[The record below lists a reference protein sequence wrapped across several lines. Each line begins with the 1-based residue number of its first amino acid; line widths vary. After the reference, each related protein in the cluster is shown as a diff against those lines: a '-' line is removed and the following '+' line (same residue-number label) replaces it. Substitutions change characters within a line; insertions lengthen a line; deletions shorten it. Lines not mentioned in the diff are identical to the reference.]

1 MGIPRFAYFISNRYP
16 LIIKKIKGDLDVP
29 EIDNLYLDINGVIH
43 NVCHRHNC
51 DASQISETTK
61 LIYLDACEVIKKIVH
76 IIRPKQLL
84 MISVD
89 GVAPRAKMNQQRIRR
104 FRKELDNAKLLEV
117 EEEKINTEENKA
129 KIFDSNAI
137 SAGTKF
143 MFNLTLYMKDYIL
156 NEKKLNSEWS
166 NIEIILSG
174 SDVPG
179 EGEHKILEYIRN
191 YKVSEKYNPD
201 TKHCIY
207 GADADLIMLSLVS
220 HEPNIA
226 ILREDAF
233 KIRKREKLEKK
244 GIEIINKDNNENE
257 TPYELILISILRE
270 YLELEFGYLKKK
282 IQFNYDFEKIIDD
295 FIFICFFIGNDFL
308 PNLFSF
314 NIENGALG
322 HLYEFYKACLPE
334 LDGYLT
340 DKGKINIFRMKTFLD
355 FVSKHELHS
364 IDMMIRKN
372 KNENKNTK
380 NRLQKANES
389 KEQIK
394 TMMKLKKEEKKK
406 KLIEEIKSKS
416 KEEQIIFKKNKKKVK
431 IQNIQKK
438 FQEISTELNQKY
450 SFNEEYTKYM
460 NKTCTET
467 NQFPPKIE
475 EILSEA
481 KKYDN
486 YIKNENYCSDFN
498 EEDINDSDVSA
509 IDIKEIMNE
518 IVKNNAEEESKNEN
532 NIEEDDE
539 DINKE
544 FIEKLSKLKN
554 SKEVKEFYY
563 KEKLNIDIKTNEGK
577 NERKKMFYFYLEGLQ
592 WILCYYYRGLK
603 SWKWYYPY
611 HYPPMISDY
620 KDVIIDNSIYGAFNK
635 FDKDTSQP
643 FQPYQ
648 SLLLIL
654 PKQSFNLLPKCYQ
667 NIPNEIPDYFP
678 DKINIDYNGKT
689 ASYESLLLLPFID
702 EKIILNLENKYR
714 NLSSEEEKENNWGT
728 SFIFYKNELENI
740 AKYEKYEIYQIKN
753 KEITK
758 YNVKRSYFSFP
769 SLKTIDYDYV
779 LNNVKQYFGKSSN
792 ITKQITIYPKVKE
805 RIYDN
810 KIEKYLHK
818 KEIFIDY
825 PFKALAKIK
834 GFTYAKYYYYLYKD
848 KLYYDPRFK
857 LSNEVIESI
866 RYFYQK
872 RGIELEHPEILCDV
886 IKFIGY
892 EEVKG
897 KKRKKYDDF
906 NPFYVPFEIT
916 SLNSTC
922 NDFEKYR
929 AHLNSDLQENVKI
942 K

>member
-1 MGIPRFAYFISNRYP
+1 MSKKDFIS
-16 LIIKKIKGDLDVP
+16 
-29 EIDNLYLDINGVIH
+29 E
-43 NVCHRHNC
+43 
-51 DASQISETTK
+51 
-61 LIYLDACEVIKKIVH
+61 
-76 IIRPKQLL
+76 
-84 MISVD
+84 
-89 GVAPRAKMNQQRIRR
+89 
-104 FRKELDNAKLLEV
+104 
-117 EEEKINTEENKA
+117 
-129 KIFDSNAI
+129 
-137 SAGTKF
+137 
-143 MFNLTLYMKDYIL
+143 
-156 NEKKLNSEWS
+156 
-166 NIEIILSG
+166 
-174 SDVPG
+174 
-179 EGEHKILEYIRN
+179 
-191 YKVSEKYNPD
+191 
-201 TKHCIY
+201 
-207 GADADLIMLSLVS
+207 
-220 HEPNIA
+220 
-226 ILREDAF
+226 
-233 KIRKREKLEKK
+233 
-244 GIEIINKDNNENE
+244 INKNVKTKKKETDEQNENE
-257 TPYELILISILRE
+257 Y
-270 YLELEFGYLKKK
+270 K
-282 IQFNYDFEKIIDD
+282 
-295 FIFICFFIGNDFL
+295 ND
-308 PNLFSF
+308 S
-314 NIENGALG
+314 
-322 HLYEFYKACLPE
+322 
-334 LDGYLT
+334 D
-340 DKGKINIFRMKTFLD
+340 
-355 FVSKHELHS
+355 
-364 IDMMIRKN
+364 
-372 KNENKNTK
+372 
-380 NRLQKANES
+380 NES

-689 ASYESLLLLPFID
+689 ASYESLL
-702 EKIILNLENKYR
+702 
-714 NLSSEEEKENNWGT
+714 
-728 SFIFYKNELENI
+728 
-740 AKYEKYEIYQIKN
+740 
-753 KEITK
+753 
-758 YNVKRSYFSFP
+758 
-769 SLKTIDYDYV
+769 
-779 LNNVKQYFGKSSN
+779 
-792 ITKQITIYPKVKE
+792 
-805 RIYDN
+805 
-810 KIEKYLHK
+810 
-818 KEIFIDY
+818 
-825 PFKALAKIK
+825 
-834 GFTYAKYYYYLYKD
+834 YYL
-848 KLYYDPRFK
+848 L
-857 LSNEVIESI
+857 
-866 RYFYQK
+866 
-872 RGIELEHPEILCDV
+872 
-886 IKFIGY
+886 
-892 EEVKG
+892 
-897 KKRKKYDDF
+897 
-906 NPFYVPFEIT
+906 
-916 SLNSTC
+916 
-922 NDFEKYR
+922 
-929 AHLNSDLQENVKI
+929 
-942 K
+942 